1 MKHLIDS
8 YVDWIRESITL
19 RNVGHGWHEIVT
31 PFLNHKNDMIELY
44 VRQDENEKIVLSDGG
59 NTFNELKLS
68 GLDIDKSK
76 KRLDEFNT
84 ILRSFGLHRG
94 TDKEISIVTD
104 VKKFPEVKHRLIQAI
119 LSIDDM
125 FMLSEP
131 KVESFFTEDVAV
143 FFDLNDILFVKDTSF
158 VGKSG
163 FSHKFDFTLP
173 KIKDRKE
180 VAIRAINKPRKDI
193 ISGVMW
199 TIEDMRTVRP
209 NTDGLVIINDEN
221 GVNDD
226 IYQALNEYHIPYVS
240 WSNKKEELPK
250 LKYAWQA

>member
-8 YVDWIRESITL
+8 YVNWIRESTTL

-44 VRQDENEKIVLSDGG
+44 VRQEGNEKIILSDGG
-59 NTFNELKLS
+59 NTVNELKLS

-84 ILRSFGLHRG
+84 ILRSFGLHK
-94 TDKEISIVTD
+94 DEKKEISIVTD
-104 VKKFPEVKHRLIQAI
+104 TKKFPEVKHRLIQAI

-143 FFDLNDILFVKDTSF
+143 FFELNDILFVKDTSF

-180 VAIRAINKPRKDI
+180 LAIRAINKPRKDI
-193 ISGVMW
+193 IGGVMW
-199 TIEDMRTVRP
+199 TIEDMRIVRP

-226 IYQALNEYHIPYVS
+226 IHQALNEYHIPYIG
-240 WSNKKEELPK
+240 WSNRKDELTK
-250 LKYAWQA
+250 LSYA

>member
-1 MKHLIDS
+1 
-8 YVDWIRESITL
+8 
-19 RNVGHGWHEIVT
+19 
-31 PFLNHKNDMIELY
+31 MIELY
-44 VRQDENEKIVLSDGG
+44 VRQDGNEKIILSDGG
-59 NTFNELKLS
+59 NTVNELKLS

-84 ILRSFGLHRG
+84 ILRSFGLHK
-94 TDKEISIVTD
+94 DEKKEISIVTD
-104 VKKFPEVKHRLIQAI
+104 TKKFPEVKHRLIQAI

-143 FFDLNDILFVKDTSF
+143 FFELNDILFVKDTSF

-180 VAIRAINKPRKDI
+180 LAIRAINKPRKDI
-193 ISGVMW
+193 IGGVMW
-199 TIEDMRTVRP
+199 TIEDMRIVRP
-209 NTDGLVIINDEN
+209 NTDGLVIIN
-221 GVNDD
+221 
-226 IYQALNEYHIPYVS
+226 S
-240 WSNKKEELPK
+240 C
-250 LKYAWQA
+250 YA

>member
-8 YVDWIRESITL
+8 YVDWIRESTTH

-44 VRQDENEKIVLSDGG
+44 VRQDGNEKIIISDGG
-59 NTFNELKLS
+59 NTVNELKLS

-84 ILRSFGLHRG
+84 ILRSFGLHRNEK
-94 TDKEISIVTD
+94 KEISIVTD
-104 VKKFPEVKHRLIQAI
+104 PKRFPEVKHRLIQAI

-131 KVESFFTEDVAV
+131 KVESFFTEDVAI
-143 FFDLNDILFVKDTSF
+143 FFDLNNILFVKDTSF

-173 KIKDRKE
+173 KIKEKKE

-193 ISGVMW
+193 IGGVMW
-199 TIEDMRTVRP
+199 TIEDMRIVRP
-209 NTDGLVIINDEN
+209 NTDGLIIINDEN
-221 GVNDD
+221 GINDD
-226 IYQALNEYHIPYVS
+226 IHQALGEYHIPYVG
-240 WSNKKEELPK
+240 WSNRKEELIK
-250 LKYAWQA
+250 LRYA

>member
-8 YVDWIRESITL
+8 YVDWIRDSIAL
-19 RNVGHGWHEIVT
+19 REVGHGWHEIVT

-44 VRQDENEKIVLSDGG
+44 VRQYENEKIILSDGG
-59 NTFNELKLS
+59 NTINELKLS

-84 ILRSFGLHRG
+84 ILRSFGLHR
-94 TDKEISIVTD
+94 DEKKEISIVTD

-125 FMLSEP
+125 VMLSEP
-131 KVESFFTEDVAV
+131 KVESFFIEDVAI
-143 FFDLNDILFVKDTSF
+143 FFELNDILFVKDTTF
-158 VGKSG
+158 IGKSG

-193 ISGVMW
+193 IGGVMW
-199 TIEDMRTVRP
+199 TIEDMRIVRP
-209 NTDGLVIINDEN
+209 NTDGLVIINDEH
-221 GVNDD
+221 GVNDE
-226 IYQALNEYHIPYVS
+226 IHQALNEYNIPYIG
-240 WSNKKEELPK
+240 WSNRKDELTK
-250 LKYAWQA
+250 LRYA

>member
-8 YVDWIRESITL
+8 YVNWIRESTTH

-44 VRQDENEKIVLSDGG
+44 VRQDGNEKITISDGG
-59 NTFNELKLS
+59 NTVNELKLS

-84 ILRSFGLHRG
+84 ILRSFGLHR
-94 TDKEISIVTD
+94 DEKKEISIVTD
-104 VKKFPEVKHRLIQAI
+104 FKKFPEVKHRLIQAI

-131 KVESFFTEDVAV
+131 KVESFFTEDVAI
-143 FFDLNDILFVKDTSF
+143 FFDLNDVLFVKDTSF

-173 KIKDRKE
+173 KVKERKE

-193 ISGVMW
+193 IGSVLW
-199 TIEDMRTVRP
+199 SINDMRVVRP
-209 NTDGLVIINDEN
+209 NTDGLIIINDEN
-221 GVNDD
+221 GISDD
-226 IYQALNEYHIPYVS
+226 IPQALNEYKIPYIG
-240 WSNKKEELPK
+240 WSNRKEELEK
-250 LKYAWQA
+250 LRYA

>member
-8 YVDWIRESITL
+8 YVDWIRESTTL

-44 VRQDENEKIVLSDGG
+44 VRQDGNEKIILSDGG
-59 NTFNELKLS
+59 NTVNELKLS

-84 ILRSFGLHRG
+84 ILRSFGLHW
-94 TDKEISIVTD
+94 DEKKEISIVTD
-104 VKKFPEVKHRLIQAI
+104 TKKFPEVKHRLIQAI

-131 KVESFFTEDVAV
+131 KVESFFTEDVAI
-143 FFDLNDILFVKDTSF
+143 FFELNDILFVKDTSF

-193 ISGVMW
+193 IGGVMW
-199 TIEDMRTVRP
+199 TIEDMRIVRP

-226 IYQALNEYHIPYVS
+226 IHQALNEYHIPYIG
-240 WSNKKEELPK
+240 WSNRKEELTR
-250 LKYAWQA
+250 LRYA

>member
-84 ILRSFGLHRG
+84 ILRSFGFHRG